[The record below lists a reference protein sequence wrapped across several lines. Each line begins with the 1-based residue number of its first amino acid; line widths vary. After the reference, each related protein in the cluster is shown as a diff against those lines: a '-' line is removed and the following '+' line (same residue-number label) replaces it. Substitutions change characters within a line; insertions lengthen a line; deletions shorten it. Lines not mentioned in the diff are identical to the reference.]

1 LLAED
6 GPDNR
11 HLISAWLSRLGL
23 HVDTAPDGARAVEMA
38 LAGHYDVLLM
48 DIQMPNMDGV
58 QATRLLRS
66 TGFAAPIV
74 ALTANVMPEDRERYR
89 AAGCTECVAKPVDF
103 AELAAML
110 AGMLG
115 AAPVAA
121 PLPYTQL
128 EGYGGMRRQFEERL
142 KASLAELGAA
152 IAAADHAGGRSIA
165 HMLKGSAGS
174 FGYPRVTALA
184 AELEQALMAG
194 DGGRAAALLADIHQL
209 DDVQRLLAQP
219 A

>member
-1 LLAED
+1 
-6 GPDNR
+6 
-11 HLISAWLSRLGL
+11 
-23 HVDTAPDGARAVEMA
+23 
-38 LAGHYDVLLM
+38 
-48 DIQMPNMDGV
+48 
-58 QATRLLRS
+58 
-66 TGFAAPIV
+66 
-74 ALTANVMPEDRERYR
+74 
-89 AAGCTECVAKPVDF
+89 
-103 AELAAML
+103 
-110 AGMLG
+110 
-115 AAPVAA
+115 
-121 PLPYTQL
+121 
-128 EGYGGMRRQFEERL
+128 MRRQFEERL

-184 AELEQALMAG
+184 AELEQALTAG